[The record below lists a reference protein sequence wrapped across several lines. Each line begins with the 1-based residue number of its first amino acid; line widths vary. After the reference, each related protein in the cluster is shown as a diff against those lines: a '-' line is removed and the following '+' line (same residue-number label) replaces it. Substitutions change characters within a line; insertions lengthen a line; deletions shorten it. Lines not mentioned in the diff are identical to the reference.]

1 MAEDRTLMGFTLN
14 GRQVELSADTG
25 KPLADLLRDDLAET
39 SVQIG
44 CRNGDCGACTVLID
58 GASIKSCMMPSGR
71 ISGQSVETLAGL
83 ATDDGLHPVQEAF
96 WKANGFQCGYCLSG
110 QVLCTVELLR
120 ATPNAE
126 RAEMETALGGNLC
139 RCTGYQNVMAA
150 AVLAAQNLAVESK
163 K

>member
-1 MAEDRTLMGFTLN
+1 MVEDRTLISFTVN

-25 KPLADLLRDDLAET
+25 KPLVDLLRDDLAET

-71 ISGQSVETLAGL
+71 ISGRAVETLSGL

-110 QVLCTVELLR
+110 QILCTVELLR
-120 ATPNAE
+120 ATPDAE
-126 RAEMETALGGNLC
+126 RAEMEAALGGNLC

-150 AVLAAQNLAVESK
+150 AVLAARNLADQSK
-163 K
+163 D